1 MSSTEELLNR
11 FATKHIGKIPAD
23 VTTGTVKDIDE
34 DTYTC
39 TVEREDRPTL
49 YRVRLNAVEYTGD
62 RFVLIPKE
70 GSYVLVCMIEG
81 DGADGYLLATSE
93 IEKLVFAIDTTEL
106 QVLAGGFSIKRGDET
121 LKAILNDMID
131 QVLKVYAPKDVPGLT
146 ALKIRI
152 NALLI

>member
-1 MSSTEELLNR
+1 MSEETLNR
-11 FATKHIGKIPAD
+11 FVKKHIDSMPAN

-34 DTYTC
+34 TAYTC

-49 YRVRLNAVEYTGD
+49 YGVRLNAVEYTGD
-62 RFVLIPKE
+62 RFVLIPKQ
-70 GSYVLVCMIEG
+70 GSYVLVCMVEG
-81 DGADGYLLATSE
+81 DEAEGYLLATSA
-93 IEKLVFAIDTTEL
+93 IDKLLFAIDTTEL
-106 QVLAGGFSIKRGDET
+106 QVIAGGFSIKRGDET

-146 ALKIRI
+146 ALKVRI